1 MAPRVK
7 VVDVVSPSEEVKPD
21 ETKEPKE
28 ESSSEEVVAEIKD
41 EPKTEEPKV
50 VAPKPKRAPPKPK
63 VKEELPPPPESPP
76 PEPPKK
82 EKALDQLVKCDKC
95 NKEMKLKS
103 LRYSHKCGEEAP
115 PPKRAP
121 QQAIAPS
128 PKPEPIAV
136 SFDDLKT
143 ERTNRFAEMRNQR
156 MQIKQQR
163 VKHLI
168 SQAI

>member
-7 VVDVVSPSEEVKPD
+7 VVDVVSPSEETKPD
-21 ETKEPKE
+21 ETKIEDPKE

-41 EPKTEEPKV
+41 EPKIE
-50 VAPKPKRAPPKPK
+50 APKPKRAPPKPK
-63 VKEELPPPPESPP
+63 VKQEELPPPPEPT

-82 EKALDQLVKCDKC
+82 EKALDQIVKCDKC

-115 PPKRAP
+115 PPKRET
-121 QQAIAPS
+121 QQKRAPS
-128 PKPEPIAV
+128 PTQEPIAV
-136 SFDDLKT
+136 SFNDLRA